1 MKVIA
6 YHEALGA
13 MIPDTEIASKGGL
26 SYLSAATAMRLAD
39 RPKVEFVDFNGQ
51 PYLQMLGVS
60 VVAVDIALPGFYV
73 DGGEPPKQRMWLP
86 VMDRDNLPLAFEKTS
101 STDINNNRQRC
112 LVKAIAAV
120 TGHGMS
126 VYLGHSGDG
135 VKTMKMLG
143 VTPESD
149 LSEATP
155 VVATLKEGGAPY
167 IEWHVGL
174 AACRITDPSFRWD
187 VVLWD
192 GKPYREV
199 LGGLMVDV
207 DTVYRG
213 KSQRLSL
220 PVMDAAFNPI
230 AADKATVFDWN
241 KAVMRALTK
250 GIAFNSGY
258 GLTVYAEDIKAELG
272 TSGAKAKPG
281 KDKPA
286 ADAKAATPKADAKA
300 EPKADATASEAKAD
314 STPAASAQPTPS
326 ENAEAPA
333 AVAESTAPATEVAEP
348 AQAASA
354 ASTET
359 VAPAETA
366 KPAEAATSTD
376 AAPAESKTDA
386 APADASA
393 PVNVADAVA
402 RFKGVMEKRR
412 GSSGVPGLLTLF
424 NDLKVS
430 VKFAEEAKPACYAV
444 LVTALGTL
452 VTVTDVVALVKH
464 IKEYDAMPYLAQDAR
479 DLVAGRIAAVT
490 LEEAKSVDD
499 DALLR
504 APTELMSAGIA
515 ANLDDVFRLAK
526 HGNVAQETLT
536 LLRELV
542 TIDAQDFS
550 SPATA

>member
-26 SYLSAATAMRLAD
+26 SYLSAATAMRLAG
-39 RPKVEFVDFNGQ
+39 RPEVEFVDFNGE
-51 PYLQMLGVS
+51 PYLKMLGGS
-60 VVAVDIALPGFYV
+60 VVAVDIKVPGTDF
-73 DGGEPPKQRMWLP
+73 KQRMWLP
-86 VMDRDNLPLAFEKTS
+86 VMDRENQPLAFEKTS

-120 TGHGMS
+120 LGNGMS

-149 LSEATP
+149 LSEVAP

-174 AACRITDPSFRWD
+174 AAARITDPSFRWE
-187 VVLWD
+187 VVLWE
-192 GKPYREV
+192 GMPYREV

-213 KSQRLSL
+213 KGQRLSL
-220 PVMDAAFNPI
+220 PVMDAAFNPF
-230 AADKATVFDWN
+230 AADKANVFDWN

-272 TSGAKAKPG
+272 TGGAKAKPG

-300 EPKADATASEAKAD
+300 EPTATEAKAE
-314 STPAASAQPTPS
+314 STPTASAQPTPS

-333 AVAESTAPATEVAEP
+333 AAAESNAPAAEVAEP

-393 PVNVADAVA
+393 AVDVADAVA

-412 GSSGVPGLLTLF
+412 GSAGVPGLLTLF

-430 VKFAEEAKPACYAV
+430 VKFEEEAKPACYAV

-464 IKEYDAMPYLAQDAR
+464 IKEYNAMPYLAQDAR

-526 HGNVAQETLT
+526 HGNVAQETLA

>member
-26 SYLSAATAMRLAD
+26 SYLSAATAMRLAG
-39 RPKVEFVDFNGQ
+39 RPEVEFVDFNGQ
-51 PYLQMLGVS
+51 PYLKMLNGS
-60 VVAVDIALPGFYV
+60 VVAVDIKVPGTDV
-73 DGGEPPKQRMWLP
+73 KQRMWLP
-86 VMDRDNLPLAFEKTS
+86 VMDRDNLPLAFEKTT

-120 TGHGMS
+120 LGNGMS

-143 VTPESD
+143 LTPESD
-149 LSEATP
+149 LSEVTP

-167 IEWHVGL
+167 IEWNVGL
-174 AACRITDPSFRWD
+174 AAARITDPSFLWE

-192 GKPYREV
+192 GMPYREV

-213 KSQRLSL
+213 KAQRLSL

-230 AADKATVFDWN
+230 AADMATVFDWN

-272 TSGAKAKPG
+272 TGAKAKPG

-286 ADAKAATPKADAKA
+286 ADTKAATPKADAKA
-300 EPKADATASEAKAD
+300 DAAATEAKAD

-333 AVAESTAPATEVAEP
+333 AVAESNAPAAEVAEP
-348 AQAASA
+348 AQAATA

-393 PVNVADAVA
+393 TVDVADAVA

-412 GSSGVPGLLTLF
+412 GSAGVPGLLTLF

-464 IKEYDAMPYLAQDAR
+464 IKEYNAMPYLAQDAR
-479 DLVAGRIAAVT
+479 DLVAGRIAAVA

-515 ANLDDVFRLAK
+515 ADLDDVFRLAK

-542 TIDAQDFS
+542 TIEASFTPGS
-550 SPATA
+550 

>member
-13 MIPDTEIASKGGL
+13 TIPDTEIASKGGL
-26 SYLSAATAMRLAD
+26 SYLSAATAMRLAG
-39 RPKVEFVDFNGQ
+39 RPEVDFVDFDGQ
-51 PYLQMLGVS
+51 PYLKMLNGS
-60 VVAVDIALPGFYV
+60 AVAVDIKVPGTDF
-73 DGGEPPKQRMWLP
+73 KQRMWLP
-86 VMDRDNLPLAFEKTS
+86 VMDRENQPLAFEKTT

-112 LVKAIAAV
+112 LVKAIATV
-120 TGHGMS
+120 LGYGMS

-143 VTPESD
+143 VTPDSD
-149 LSEATP
+149 LSEVAP

-174 AACRITDPSFRWD
+174 AACRITDPTFRWD

-192 GKPYREV
+192 GMPYRKV

-241 KAVMRALTK
+241 KAVMRALAK

-272 TSGAKAKPG
+272 TAAKAKPG
-281 KDKPA
+281 KTDKPA
-286 ADAKAATPKADAKA
+286 AEAKAATPKADAKA
-300 EPKADATASEAKAD
+300 EATADATATEAKAD
-314 STPAASAQPTPS
+314 STPAASADPTPS

-333 AVAESTAPATEVAEP
+333 AAAEPNAPAAEVAES

-359 VAPAETA
+359 AAPADTT

-386 APADASA
+386 APASASVPA
-393 PVNVADAVA
+393 DVADAIA

-412 GSSGVPGLLTLF
+412 NASGVPGLLTLF

-430 VKFAEEAKPACYAV
+430 TKFADEVKPACYAV

-479 DLVAGRIAAVT
+479 DLVAGRIAAVA

-504 APTELMSAGIA
+504 APTELMAAGIA

-526 HGNVAQETLT
+526 QGNVAQETLT

-550 SPATA
+550 SPAAA

>member
-1 MKVIA
+1 
-6 YHEALGA
+6 
-13 MIPDTEIASKGGL
+13 
-26 SYLSAATAMRLAD
+26 
-39 RPKVEFVDFNGQ
+39 
-51 PYLQMLGVS
+51 
-60 VVAVDIALPGFYV
+60 
-73 DGGEPPKQRMWLP
+73 
-86 VMDRDNLPLAFEKTS
+86 
-101 STDINNNRQRC
+101 
-112 LVKAIAAV
+112 
-120 TGHGMS
+120 
-126 VYLGHSGDG
+126 
-135 VKTMKMLG
+135 
-143 VTPESD
+143 
-149 LSEATP
+149 
-155 VVATLKEGGAPY
+155 
-167 IEWHVGL
+167 
-174 AACRITDPSFRWD
+174 
-187 VVLWD
+187 
-192 GKPYREV
+192 
-199 LGGLMVDV
+199 
-207 DTVYRG
+207 
-213 KSQRLSL
+213 
-220 PVMDAAFNPI
+220 
-230 AADKATVFDWN
+230 
-241 KAVMRALTK
+241 
-250 GIAFNSGY
+250 
-258 GLTVYAEDIKAELG
+258 VYAEDIKAELG